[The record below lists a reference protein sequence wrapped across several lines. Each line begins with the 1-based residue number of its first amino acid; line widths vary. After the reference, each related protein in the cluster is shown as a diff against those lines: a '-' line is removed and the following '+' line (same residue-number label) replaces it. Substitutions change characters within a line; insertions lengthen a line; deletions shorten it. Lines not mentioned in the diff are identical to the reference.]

1 MKFDQQAFQQTRRNT
16 RARLLDSFNPD
27 GYWYGRLSSSA
38 LSTAT
43 ATIALALV
51 DRTAHDRIIRNGLD
65 WLAANINPDGGW
77 GDTVRSRSNINT
89 TSLCWSA
96 LAFAP
101 VEKEAWTLAASRGGE
116 WISRHAGSDQA
127 GTIARTILKFYGA
140 DRTFSAPV
148 LTLLIL
154 SGRLGP
160 RREAFGKIPGL
171 PFELAAAPY
180 ALWRSLGLPVVSYAI
195 PALVAIGQTHHFH
208 RPTRNPLR
216 RAIRNAVRQRTL
228 DTVLGMQ
235 PSSGGFLEAIPL
247 TSFVCACLAAM
258 GKADHPIVRNAVR
271 FLVGQ
276 VREDHAWPIDT
287 CLSTWLTS
295 LSVHAL
301 SIDGGLQASLPEPAR
316 EATLAWLLGQQ
327 HDQVHPFTHTPP
339 GGWSW
344 MNTDGAVPDADDTP
358 GAMLALAALAP
369 ENPKVLAA
377 IERGA
382 VWLLKLQN
390 RDGGMP
396 TFCRGWGKL
405 PFDRSAADITAHSL
419 RAWHRALPLLT
430 PETAV
435 QVGKASKRM
444 LRYLRATQTA
454 AGDWLPLWFG
464 NQSGADDANPCY
476 GTARVVKGLAESGYA
491 GDEMT
496 IRGVRWLLETRR
508 AEGGWSGG
516 TDPASIEE
524 TGVAIEALATWFLHA
539 GAGHALAGEVRAAA
553 LAGLESLMRQT
564 RQGTDFPGA
573 PIGLYFAKL
582 WYYEDLYP
590 VVFALSAIN
599 MMVAAGLVEQGP
611 VNQSCP

>member
-1 MKFDQQAFQQTRRNT
+1 MAFDKQAFQRARENT
-16 RARLLDSFNPD
+16 RARLLSSFNPG
-27 GYWYGRLSSSA
+27 GYWRGRLSSSA

-51 DRTAHDRIIRNGLD
+51 DRTAHDRLIRDGLD
-65 WLAANINPDGGW
+65 WLAEHINPDGGW

-101 VEKEAWTLAASRGGE
+101 EEKESWSRAAARGGD
-116 WISRHAGSDQA
+116 WIRRHASGDQA
-127 GTIARTILKFYGA
+127 GTIAKTILKFYGA
-140 DRTFSAPV
+140 DRTFSTPV

-160 RREAFGKIPGL
+160 RREAFGNIPCL
-171 PFELAAAPY
+171 PFELAATPHE
-180 ALWRSLGLPVVSYAI
+180 LWRSLGLPVVSYAI
-195 PALVAIGQTHHFH
+195 PALVAIGQTHHHH
-208 RPTRNPLR
+208 RPTRNPVR
-216 RAIRNAVRQRTL
+216 RAVRNAVRERTL
-228 DTVLGMQ
+228 KTVLGMQ
-235 PSSGGFLEAIPL
+235 PRSGGFLEAIPL
-247 TSFVCACLAAM
+247 TSFVCACLASM
-258 GKADHPIVRNAVR
+258 GKSDHPIVRNAVR

-295 LSVHAL
+295 LSIHAL
-301 SIDGGLQASLPEPAR
+301 SLGGGLDTHLPLAAR
-316 EATLAWLLGQQ
+316 RSVQTWLLGQQ
-327 HDQVHPFTHTPP
+327 YDHVHPFTHTPP

-344 MNTDGAVPDADDTP
+344 MDTDGAVPDADDTP
-358 GAMLALAALAP
+358 GAILALAALAP
-369 ENPKVLAA
+369 EDPAALAA

-430 PETAV
+430 PDVAG
-435 QVGKASKRM
+435 QVDKASKR
-444 LRYLRATQTA
+444 LAHYLRKTQSA
-454 AGDWLPLWFG
+454 DGSWLPLWFG
-464 NQSGADDANPCY
+464 NQSGPDDANPCY
-476 GTARVVKGLAESGYA
+476 GTARVVMGLAEAGYA
-491 GDEMT
+491 TEAMT
-496 IRGVRWLLETRR
+496 IKGLRWLLDTRQ

-524 TGVAIEALATWFLHA
+524 TGVVVEALATWFRHA
-539 GAGHALAGEVRAAA
+539 GGGHPLAAEVRGAA
-553 LAGLESLMRQT
+553 LEGVASLIRQT
-564 RQGTDFPGA
+564 REGTEFPGA

-582 WYYEDLYP
+582 WYYEDHYP
-590 VVFALSAIN
+590 VVFALSAME
-599 MMVAAGLVEQGP
+599 MMVAAGLVEE
-611 VNQSCP
+611 